1 MNTIRI
7 KGKVIKK
14 TKEKKNDL
22 VLNVVLAIPLNFR
35 IFNEGVCEQEYNY
48 VSFNLIGLNKDFS
61 NLRKGSFVEIVG
73 EIIGNCNKDVSK
85 KTDLFISPKSI
96 TKGVMK

>member
-1 MNTIRI
+1 M
-7 KGKVIKK
+7 
-14 TKEKKNDL
+14 
-22 VLNVVLAIPLNFR
+22 
-35 IFNEGVCEQEYNY
+35 
-48 VSFNLIGLNKDFS
+48 SFNLIGLNKDFS

-85 KTDLFISPKSI
+85 KTDLFINPKSI